1 MIKDRII
8 DFADVPGTI
17 LLRPH
22 GFDSEDGGGDY
33 DFLEVG
39 GDQLGLR
46 IEESLGKPLVKITR
60 TYVHQR
66 YYEWGQI
73 DVLPSLEWNGFRYAD
88 AEVVM
93 ASAIVGPEGF
103 RRARLGHDGVIS
115 WLTSLLW
122 GGFYK
127 EKYDGII
134 TSAAHDDSECF
145 YESLKWALGVG
156 WADEMMAWAQR
167 GEARKS
173 AKHVK
178 SIRMALK
185 WKQFRRSGGDTI
197 CLLYT
202 SPSPRD

>member
-39 GDQLGLR
+39 GHQLGRR
-46 IEESLGKPLVKITR
+46 IEESLGKPLAKITR

-66 YYEWGQI
+66 YYEWAQI

-88 AEVVM
+88 AEAVI
-93 ASAIVGPEGF
+93 ASAIVGPEGI
-103 RRARLGHDGVIS
+103 RRPRLGHDGVIS

-122 GGFYK
+122 GGFIK
-127 EKYDGII
+127 RSTMKSSRRLHMMTASVFIKVLNGRLE
-134 TSAAHDDSECF
+134 
-145 YESLKWALGVG
+145 LGG
-156 WADEMMAWAQR
+156 PM
-167 GEARKS
+167 K
-173 AKHVK
+173 
-178 SIRMALK
+178 
-185 WKQFRRSGGDTI
+185 
-197 CLLYT
+197 
-202 SPSPRD
+202 